1 MQMIVP
7 FFGLA
12 TLWATFSKNWAIFKN
27 LLITLEVMWLYG
39 MLQPSLQWMD
49 GCKHASL
56 LQVKI

>member
-1 MQMIVP
+1 VA

-12 TLWATFSKNWAIFKN
+12 TLWATFSKIWAIFKN

-39 MLQPSLQWMD
+39 MLQPSLQLMD

-56 LQVKI
+56 LQVEI